1 MAGHT
6 ALGKVFSPSAIF
18 VVLVILA
25 SASPAIASDI
35 FSYDVTFKHGG
46 VDKPLHVSAWMPDNV
61 PLRGMLYLPPSWGG
75 DTRYSVGSEQ
85 YQAFATAMGFG
96 IVGMQDRDGWPGQY
110 QGANEAEVRANV
122 QLVLDGAATGLACPQ
137 ISNAPMAFYGFSKG
151 GWMDGVLASY
161 MPERTI
167 CFAADKSNTWI
178 SSISDAAVYAPGL
191 FIGGSGDTVAGSG
204 AAHNAYIKWRS
215 PKGGEVALVED
226 WNVGHWGTDF
236 SLVESFI
243 AQNMALRF
251 PAGQLPSA
259 TPGNPMTLN
268 QIDPNS
274 GWLVESSYSG
284 GFNWIRCPEAATVAD
299 YTKTA
304 STACWVATETMAMVL
319 RAQNAA
325 DPTTGIKPI
334 DIQSTTAPQASA
346 YAYEAGQ
353 TIDLLVANS
362 WLNLADITR
371 VEIFHEDQSIGDFS
385 SLSAT
390 GVSAQYTLAERGV
403 HTFWT
408 EVTYLHDG
416 QPTCATDYFTAVV
429 VPEPG
434 TMAML
439 LTALGG
445 LTMLCRRRS
454 RTRSTT
460 MRRTGLALRH
470 PGKK

>member
-1 MAGHT
+1 MWKT
-6 ALGKVFSPSAIF
+6 VTFSIVGAAILTC
-18 VVLVILA
+18 VSA
-25 SASPAIASDI
+25 SAADLPSDI
-35 FSYDVTFKHGG
+35 FSYDVTFKHSG

-61 PLRGMLYLPPSWGG
+61 PLRGMLYLPPSLGG
-75 DTRYSVGSEQ
+75 DTRYAVGGESG
-85 YQAFATAMGFG
+85 QAFATAMGFG
-96 IVGMQDRDGWPGQY
+96 IVGMQDRDGSGQY
-110 QGANEAEVRANV
+110 SGANEAEVRANV
-122 QLVLDGAATGLACPQ
+122 QLVLDGAATGLACPR
-137 ISNAPMAFYGFSKG
+137 ISNAPMAFYGYSKG
-151 GWMDGVLASY
+151 GWVDGRLASY

-167 CFAADKSNTWI
+167 CFVADKSDTWI
-178 SSISDAAVYAPGL
+178 NSIRDAAVYAPGL
-191 FIGGSGDTVAGSG
+191 FIGGSRDTRVWSG
-204 AAHNAYIKWRS
+204 AANNAYTKWRS
-215 PKGGEVALVED
+215 PEGGEVALVED
-226 WNVGHWGTDF
+226 WNVGHSGTDF
-236 SLVESFI
+236 SLVQSFI
-243 AQNMALRF
+243 AQNMARRF

-284 GFNWIRCPEAATVAD
+284 GFNWIRSPEAATVAD
-299 YTKTA
+299 YNKTA

-319 RAQNAA
+319 RSQNAA
-325 DPTTGIKPI
+325 DPTSGIKPI

-346 YAYEAGQ
+346 YAYQAGQ
-353 TIDLLVANS
+353 TIDLLVDNS

-416 QPTCATDYFTAVV
+416 QPTYATDYFTAVV

-434 TMAML
+434 TMTMI

-445 LTMLCRRRS
+445 LTILCRRRS
-454 RTRSTT
+454 PRTQRPSTSRCT
-460 MRRTGLALRH
+460 SGVN
-470 PGKK
+470 